1 MIKLMELIDMTI
13 GNPDLL
19 KRSDRLKQWNAD
31 KGRNVLVILK
41 KDKKKHYRWK
51 KGDLKSFHITTLD
64 GKKSVRVRPTQVHQV
79 IELPHTGYIE
89 KHPELKK
96 WGFK

>member
-31 KGRNVLVILK
+31 KVVMF
-41 KDKKKHYRWK
+41 W
-51 KGDLKSFHITTLD
+51 
-64 GKKSVRVRPTQVHQV
+64 
-79 IELPHTGYIE
+79 
-89 KHPELKK
+89 
-96 WGFK
+96 